1 MSLWEAVSFGVTSD
15 CVCVFSGA
23 GGSTGLER
31 KASEESTQSPTE
43 DEMVAAR
50 TEENRRLL
58 YVMLQSLFF
67 FPSISSYVHASIP
80 LTPRR
85 PLAC

>member
-1 MSLWEAVSFGVTSD
+1 MSLREGGLVSFRLTSNRFGD
-15 CVCVFSGA
+15 FSGA

-50 TEENRRLL
+50 MENTLSNLFSL
-58 YVMLQSLFF
+58 YLMN
-67 FPSISSYVHASIP
+67 
-80 LTPRR
+80 
-85 PLAC
+85 